1 MGFLYLASII
11 PFLHSRSYYFILNI
25 QLFSLQLKG
34 DETMES
40 TQKELHAYM
49 EKFRKD
55 DLDYFDA
62 VQRVFKKYTK
72 NSNKVE
78 VAIKFAVL
86 DKLYSTVIFD
96 KDKMINHIYNLAT
109 KESLD
114 NMLRSGN
121 LQAIEKIRK
130 GHKILTKSNK
140 ERDNYSFATKYCHF
154 SNPKCYPLY
163 DQYVEW
169 AISELKEKGKIEFEI
184 PDTFTL
190 HETLENPKDLKKI
203 IDKII

>member
-1 MGFLYLASII
+1 L
-11 PFLHSRSYYFILNI
+11 
-25 QLFSLQLKG
+25 
-34 DETMES
+34 ES
-40 TQKELHAYM
+40 TQKKLHEYV

-55 DLDYFDA
+55 DLDYFEA
-62 VQRVFKKYTK
+62 VQQIFKKYPK
-72 NSNKVE
+72 NVIKAE

-96 KDKMINHIYNLAT
+96 KDKMINHIHNLAT

-114 NMLRSGN
+114 NMLRRGN
-121 LQAIEKIRK
+121 LEAIEKIRR
-130 GHKILTKSNK
+130 GHRILTKSNK

-169 AISELKEKGKIEFEI
+169 AISELKEKRKIEFEI
-184 PDTFTL
+184 PKTLTL
-190 HETLENPKDLKKI
+190 HEILVKPENLKKI
-203 IDKII
+203 IDRIIQEFKLIDYQTADRALWKYGKALAKEK